1 MKSLYKYI
9 FVLLAVFS
17 IGLLTVNA
25 KSTKSTKTETKE
37 TEKEEVKEVTETKE
51 KEKVTL
57 YLFRKTGCP
66 YCAQEMEFLDTIVN
80 KYKKELEIVVI
91 NVSAS
96 TDNQKL
102 LQAVADELEISIQ
115 GLPFNII
122 GSKTQEGYA
131 EILNDTF
138 ENLIKDAYETQP
150 EDVVAKLIAKNEYKG
165 LETTDLYEAMDEEG
179 LEYSSKKGSKAKLEN
194 IIFIVVFSAA
204 IIGLGTLIY
213 LSRRK

>member
-1 MKSLYKYI
+1 MLFLAYSRDIMGNNALLIAVVKKLGKS
-9 FVLLAVFS
+9 S
-17 IGLLTVNA
+17 IGI
-25 KSTKSTKTETKE
+25 TKAVITPYSKVIKVVVYPTLSKTK
-37 TEKEEVKEVTETKE
+37 V
-51 KEKVTL
+51 
-57 YLFRKTGCP
+57 
-66 YCAQEMEFLDTIVN
+66 
-80 KYKKELEIVVI
+80 
-91 NVSAS
+91 
-96 TDNQKL
+96 
-102 LQAVADELEISIQ
+102 
-115 GLPFNII
+115 NII

-213 LSRRK
+213 LSRKK